1 MWNEKSKPLVAD
13 GKLMVVGVVQEQH
26 AERARLYKQWK
37 KFEFPIA
44 QDSTTNLGLKVVP
57 VPILIDEYGFVM
69 SSRPRISQL
78 SDLVNQKTAPRKT
91 QAPRLSL
98 QQTTSKWL
106 LAHPSGDS
114 FMSAVAAGDAL
125 LHEATAGSID
135 EAILQYQKAESIA
148 ALQNDLKQTGL
159 VNFRLGV
166 AFRSRFDALTEAKQA
181 PQDFSRAAQYWA
193 RALETDP
200 NQYIWRRRIQQYGP
214 QQIKPYPF
222 YDWVE
227 QAKAA
232 ITARGDLPIPLTVP
246 LSGAEL
252 VQPAKTFNSNNAQK
266 PLSSDHQITRDDKKL
281 IQIHATAIP
290 QKIAAGETTRIHLR
304 MTPDSGYWNN
314 ESAPLVIWIEASEAG
329 TPSDTR
335 LVHPHVKS
343 PSSHETRTLEFEF
356 KTNSNLTENIEI
368 SGYALYY
375 VCDSDDGQC
384 IYRRQA
390 ISIPIQIT
398 SEN

>member
-1 MWNEKSKPLVAD
+1 VWDEKSKPLVAE
-13 GKLMVVGVVQEQH
+13 GKLVVVGVVQEQH

-37 KFEFPIA
+37 KYEFPIA
-44 QDSTTNLGLKVVP
+44 QDSTTSLGLKVVP
-57 VPILIDEYGFVM
+57 VPILIDEFGFVM

-78 SDLVNQKTAPRKT
+78 SDLVNQKTAPRKS

-98 QQTTSKWL
+98 EQTSSKWL

-125 LHEATAGSID
+125 LHETNAGSID
-135 EAILQYQKAESIA
+135 EAILQYQKAELIA
-148 ALQNDLKQTGL
+148 SSQNDLKQTGL

-166 AFRSRFDALTEAKQA
+166 AYRSRFDALTEAKQD
-181 PQDFSRAAQYWA
+181 PQDFSSAAQYWA
-193 RALETDP
+193 RALESDP

-222 YDWVE
+222 YD
-227 QAKAA
+227 
-232 ITARGDLPIPLTVP
+232 RGDSPIPLTVP

-252 VQPAKTFNSNNAQK
+252 VQPAKTFNSNNAQE
-266 PLSSDHQITRDDKKL
+266 PLSSDHKITRDNKKL

-290 QKIAAGETTRIHLR
+290 QKIAAGETTRIHLC

-314 ESAPLVIWIEASEAG
+314 QSTPLVIWIDASEAG

-343 PSSHETRTLEFEF
+343 PSSQETRTLEFEF
-356 KTNSNLTENIEI
+356 KTNSNLTKNIKI

-384 IYRRQA
+384 IYRRQD
-390 ISIPIQIT
+390 ISIPIQIA